1 MPDQIPENLSAHRGN
16 SWGIR
21 FFQAL
26 LALGGVRVASAFIP
40 VVTFFY
46 ALFDRTAFQRCEPY
60 LRLRF
65 PNAGSFGLKRHF
77 HRLITEQGRMILLGH
92 AIASGKKIPVTE
104 PDGGKTRQEL
114 AVLGKPVLALFSHF
128 GCWQASME
136 WFDLF
141 PGSAFNVLAQPDVN
155 ALLPKN
161 IACTGKNLNLISTAN
176 LGGGLMEAMA
186 ALQRGEFL
194 AMMGDRTAGGESISQ
209 PVLGGEMAF
218 PLSPWLLASRTGAT
232 VVPVFALPTPDLSHI
247 ELCFGRP
254 VPMEAPANGRV
265 PRAQLEQS
273 MRSYVQDYEQMCNS
287 HPYLMFR
294 FDGQTR

>member
-1 MPDQIPENLSAHRGN
+1 MPEQTQENLSAHRGN

-21 FFQAL
+21 FFQGL
-26 LALGGVRVASAFIP
+26 LALGGLRVASAFVPI
-40 VVTFFY
+40 VTFFY
-46 ALFDRTAFQRCEPY
+46 ALFDRTAFRRCEDY

-65 PNAGSFGLKRHF
+65 PKAGSMGLRLHF
-77 HRLITEQGRMILLGH
+77 HRLITAQGRMLLLGH
-92 AIASGKKIPVTE
+92 AIASGQKIPVTE
-104 PDGGKTRQEL
+104 PDGGQTRQRL
-114 AVLGKPVLALFSHF
+114 SAQGKPVLVLFSHF

-141 PGSAFNVLAQPDVN
+141 PDNTFNVLAQPDVN
-155 ALLPKN
+155 ARLPKN
-161 IACTGKNLNLISTAN
+161 IACTGKNLNLISTTT

-194 AMMGDRTAGGESISQ
+194 AMMGDRTAGGEAVSQ
-209 PVLGGEMAF
+209 PILGGELEF

-232 VVPVFALPTPDLSHI
+232 VVPVFARPADDLTRI

-254 VPMEAPANGRV
+254 VPMDFPVTGRAS
-265 PRAQLEQS
+265 RSQLAQSQ
-273 MRSYVQDYEQMCNS
+273 RSYVQDYERMCEA

-294 FDGQTR
+294 FDGKTN